1 MGYVLGINGEWEIH
15 GIYVSVHQFS
25 LPYSSP
31 KLVELGFERFHGYR
45 SSKQP
50 KLNGAPACPIQLGV
64 QVWCHL
70 SFRDHLRCALQQARA
85 EPPHVVQGSKGL
97 SSPKDWNGIP
107 GNKVASFSKPEWNP
121 MESERIWVNRVAL
134 KFGNHGY
141 G

>member
-1 MGYVLGINGEWEIH
+1 MGKKEYVLGINGEWEI
-15 GIYVSVHQFS
+15 
-25 LPYSSP
+25 
-31 KLVELGFERFHGYR
+31 HGYR

-85 EPPHVVQGSKGL
+85 EPPNVVQGSKGL

-134 KFGNHGY
+134 KFGNHSY